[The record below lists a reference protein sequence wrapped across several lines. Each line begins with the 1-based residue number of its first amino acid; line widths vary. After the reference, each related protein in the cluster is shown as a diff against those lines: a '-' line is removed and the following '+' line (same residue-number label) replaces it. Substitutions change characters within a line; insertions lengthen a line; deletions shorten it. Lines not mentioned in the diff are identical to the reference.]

1 MDQAILVIYR
11 LADGQKL
18 IEQLVRDGLEI
29 MAAFWL
35 YTNDNERWTL
45 NLICKG
51 VDKEGPRNGYGA
63 VIRAFDQLP
72 DLRLDPV
79 FDVTL
84 LGPSQPLARG
94 VLAHLKRHPGEH
106 ARRVEQTT
114 LNGVYV
120 ESAFLYPP
128 ELLRPA
134 EIAPKDARAG
144 AC

>member
-1 MDQAILVIYR
+1 VDQAILVIYR
-11 LADGQKL
+11 LGDGQKL

-45 NLICKG
+45 NLICKA
-51 VDKEGPRNGYGA
+51 VDKEGPRNSYGA
-63 VIRAFDQLP
+63 IVRAFEELP
-72 DLRLDPV
+72 DLQLDSV

-94 VLAHLKRHPGEH
+94 VLTHLKRHPYKYT
-106 ARRVEQTT
+106 RRVEQT
-114 LNGVYV
+114 LLGDVYV
-120 ESAFLYPP
+120 ESAYIYPP

-134 EIAPKDARAG
+134 EAVTKDA
-144 AC
+144 